1 MPRRDT
7 LRPSDL
13 SPQAQAPRLPL
24 LQRSRSPTD
33 EELQG
38 IPWLDMLNHEERRL
52 ALPHL
57 RVVEA
62 GAGEFLCKIGRPA
75 NWWFGVIDGLLKMS
89 NDSSQGFSITFTGVP
104 PGAWFGEGTLLKREA
119 YRYNIEALRR
129 STVAGLSAQCFEE
142 LLARS
147 IAFNRYVMQQLNE
160 RLSQFIA
167 AREVDRMTDTDARVA
182 RSLAALFNPVLYPG
196 VGRMLRITQQELA
209 YLVGLSRQRVNEAL
223 AVLEN
228 AGCLRIDYGG
238 LQVVDLQALRR
249 FGA

>member
-1 MPRRDT
+1 MEIN
-7 LRPSDL
+7 
-13 SPQAQAPRLPL
+13 PRLPL
-24 LQRSRSPTD
+24 LQRSRSPTE
-33 EELQG
+33 EELSG
-38 IPWLDMLNHEERRL
+38 IPWLKMLDDSERRM
-52 ALPHL
+52 ALPHV

-62 GAGEFLCKIGRPA
+62 GVGEFLCKIGRPA

-89 NDSSQGFSITFTGVP
+89 NDATQGFAITFTGVP
-104 PGAWFGEGTLLKREA
+104 PGAWFGEGTLLKHEP

-129 STVAGLSAQCFEE
+129 STVAGLSATCFED
-142 LLARS
+142 LLSRS

-223 AVLEN
+223 RALERE
-228 AGCLRIDYGG
+228 GCLKVDYGG
-238 LQVVDLQALRR
+238 LQVLDLQALRR